1 MQDWVW
7 CFVELPSIIIFF
19 LDVSVDVAPLLAVA
33 TSIQKRHA
41 KAWVPRVVRKLL
53 CETPLAC
60 TLHRISAE
68 IVRGELEERGIATD
82 ASPYYEWCALEM
94 HLADAMIAWIDR
106 RARPPTYVELYDI
119 LEEGV
124 PWLQRLRERWS
135 RRLRVALERSLSGY
149 FMYHGID
156 MNIRA
161 DRLGFT
167 WFRTEPWQLG
177 ALHTV
182 RGACRR
188 HNVGP
193 IDAMRVTPLCSLAAV
208 ASGLVDTEVSGWT
221 PLFLGD
227 GDGASARLPLPLTN
241 NNPPARRRRRRR
253 RRRNNNPPAS

>member
-106 RARPPTYVELYDI
+106 MTRPPTYVELYDI

-135 RRLRVALERSLSGY
+135 GRLRVALERSLRGY

-156 MNIRA
+156 MDIRA

-167 WFRTEPWQLG
+167 RGEPWQLG
-177 ALHTV
+177 AARTV
-182 RGACRR
+182 CDACRR
-188 HNVGP
+188 HAVGS

-208 ASGLVDTEVSGWT
+208 ASGLVATEVLGWT
-221 PLFLGD
+221 PLFLFD
-227 GDGASARLPLPLTN
+227 GDGVSARLSLPRPN
-241 NNPPARRRRRRR
+241 NNPA
-253 RRRNNNPPAS
+253 AS